1 MNDRR
6 PFHGRPQYGNGG
18 SRNSRVDNRP
28 VIAPIGQSSSVSTAA
43 GSKAAPSQAPAA
55 AQKNLAQSVNHTDA
69 LNEFKGKDM
78 QEIPAGHYESEE
90 HDDEAR
96 AESPAPAK
104 ASPAARTQGAAPAK
118 AAGNGRGM
126 MNRNRQMRRPE
137 PPQKSLIN
145 TLHKPAESGHLPLVA
160 SGNIRIIPLGGV
172 EKIGMNMTA
181 IEIGNDIIVIDAGFG
196 FTEESTPGVDY
207 ILPNTKYLEERKDR
221 VRAIIIT
228 HGHLDHIGGIPYIM
242 DRIGNPPMYTR
253 NLTALMVKKRQSEFP
268 HLEPIDFKIVEQND
282 RVIIGEMKIQ
292 FFGVTHTIPDAIGIA
307 IETPYGYVVNP
318 GDFKLDHVDEVPT
331 EEEEKL
337 YSFFNDKKTLML
349 LGESTNIENPG
360 FSTPERLVLEN
371 LDGIVRDIKG
381 RLIVGMFASH
391 FHRIAK
397 IVESAEKYGKKVLI
411 EGRSMKNNID
421 IAIQAGMLVVKKG
434 TLIAPQEIDSY
445 PPDKVVVLA
454 TGAQGDEFAALMR
467 MASGSYKHFKLS
479 SRDTV
484 LLSASIIP
492 GNEKAVDK
500 LKDKIARSGAKI
512 IHYRTSEVFIHS
524 TGHANRGEIEW
535 LHRKLKPRFFIPI
548 HGTHYKLK
556 QHAELAMQMGMPADH
571 IVVPDNGTIIEI
583 REEGT
588 KLVRMAEKAPD
599 NVVMVDGFTI
609 GDIQDVVI
617 RDRQVL
623 SSDGIFVV
631 IALINAATGKL
642 KKSPDIISR
651 GSVYLRESQDL
662 LRETRHLVKYVVEQ
676 NTENMHP
683 INIDYIKDVVSEA
696 LSKFI
701 FQHTA
706 KRPIVIPVM
715 ICV

>member
-1 MNDRR
+1 MNNDRR
-6 PFHGRPQYGNGG
+6 PYNRQSNY
-18 SRNSRVDNRP
+18 RNNNVDNRP
-28 VIAPIGQSSSVSTAA
+28 IIAPIGQSASVSTGTSPRKSA
-43 GSKAAPSQAPAA
+43 SD
-55 AQKNLAQSVNHTDA
+55 SVSHTDA
-69 LNEFKGKDM
+69 LNEFKGIE
-78 QEIPAGHYESEE
+78 QTAPTASVSETTTTTTSSTSSN
-90 HDDEAR
+90 A
-96 AESPAPAK
+96 STNTAPAK
-104 ASPAARTQGAAPAK
+104 TGGH
-118 AAGNGRGM
+118 GNRGI
-126 MNRNRQMRRPE
+126 MNRNRPMRRPE

-145 TLHKPAESGHLPLVA
+145 TLSRPAESGHIPKVA
-160 SGNIRIIPLGGV
+160 PGNIRIIPLGGV

-181 IEIGNDIIVIDAGFG
+181 IEIGEDIIVIDAGFG
-196 FTEESTPGVDY
+196 FTEENTPGVDY
-207 ILPNTKYLEERKDR
+207 ILPNTKYLEERKSR
-221 VRAIIIT
+221 VKAIIIT

-268 HLEPIDFKIVEQND
+268 HLDPIDYKIVEQND
-282 RVIIGEMKIQ
+282 RIKIGDISVQ
-292 FFGVTHTIPDAIGIA
+292 FFGITHTIPDCIGIA
-307 IETPYGYVVNP
+307 IETPYGYVVTP
-318 GDFKLDHVDEVPT
+318 GDFKLDHVDEEPT
-331 EEEEKL
+331 PEEVKL
-337 YSFFNDKKTLML
+337 YSFFEGKKVLAL
-349 LGESTNIENPG
+349 LADSTNVENPG

-371 LDGIVRDIKG
+371 LDTIIRDTKG
-381 RLIVGMFASH
+381 RMIVGMFASH

-397 IVESAEKYGKKVLI
+397 IVESSEKYGKKVVI

-434 TLIAPQEIDSY
+434 TIIAPQEVDNY
-445 PPDKVVVLA
+445 PPDKVIVLA

-467 MASGSYKHFKLS
+467 MASGNYKHFKLS
-479 SRDTV
+479 NRDTI

-500 LKDKIARSGAKI
+500 LKDKIARTGAKI

-524 TGHANRGEIEW
+524 TGHANRGELEW
-535 LHRKLKPRFFIPI
+535 LHKKLKPRFFVPI
-548 HGTHYKLK
+548 HGTHYKLVL
-556 QHAELAMQMGMPADH
+556 HAELAMQLGMPADH
-571 IVVPDNGTIIEI
+571 IVIPDNGTIIEI

-588 KLVRMAEKAPD
+588 KLVRMTEKAPD

-623 SSDGIFVV
+623 SQDGIFVV
-631 IALINAATGKL
+631 IALINASTGKL

>member
-1 MNDRR
+1 MNNRR
-6 PFHGRPQYGNGG
+6 PFHGHPRFQQHRNRRPIQ
-18 SRNSRVDNRP
+18 R
-28 VIAPIGQSSSVSTAA
+28 QSESSVS
-43 GSKAAPSQAPAA
+43 
-55 AQKNLAQSVNHTDA
+55 HTDA
-69 LNEFKGKDM
+69 VNEFKSSLEQTQNAPENQQEQTISSEQRAYQTESHRGQGSKISGK
-78 QEIPAGHYESEE
+78 SL
-90 HDDEAR
+90 
-96 AESPAPAK
+96 
-104 ASPAARTQGAAPAK
+104 
-118 AAGNGRGM
+118 
-126 MNRNRQMRRPE
+126 MNRNRPVKRPE
-137 PPQKSLIN
+137 PPQKRLIN
-145 TLHKPAESGHLPLVA
+145 TVQKPAESGHIPPVA
-160 SGNIRIIPLGGV
+160 PGNIRIIPLGGV

-181 IEIGNDIIVIDAGFG
+181 VEIGQDIIVIDAGFA
-196 FTEESTPGVDY
+196 FKEEGTPGVDY
-207 ILPNTKYLEERKDR
+207 ILPNTKYLEERKSR
-221 VRAIIIT
+221 VKAIIIT

-268 HLEPIDFKIVEQND
+268 HLEPIDFKIIEKDD
-282 RVIIGEMKIQ
+282 RIKIGDMVVQ
-292 FFGVTHTIPDAIGIA
+292 FFGVTHTIPDSIGVA
-307 IETPYGYVVNP
+307 IETPYGYVVNN

-331 EEEEKL
+331 EEEVKS
-337 YSFFNDKKTLML
+337 YSFFDDKKVLLL

-360 FSTPERLVLEN
+360 FSTPERLVLQG
-371 LDGIVRDIKG
+371 LDTIVKDTKG

-391 FHRIAK
+391 FHRIAS
-397 IVESAEKYGKKVLI
+397 IVESAERYGKRVVI

-421 IAIQAGMLVVKKG
+421 IAIQAKILQIKKG
-434 TLIAPQEIDSY
+434 TIIPPQEIDNY
-445 PPDKVVVLA
+445 PPDKIVVLA

-467 MASGSYKHFKLS
+467 MATGSYKHFKINN
-479 SRDTV
+479 RDTV

-492 GNEKAVDK
+492 GNERAVDK
-500 LKDKIARSGAKI
+500 LKDKLTRMGAKI
-512 IHYRTSEVFIHS
+512 IHYRTSEVFVHS

-535 LHRKLKPRFFIPI
+535 LHKKLKPRFLIPI
-548 HGTHYKLK
+548 HGNHYKLRL
-556 QHAELAMQMGMPADH
+556 HADLAMQLGMPADH
-571 IVVPDNGTIIEI
+571 VIVPDNGSIIEI
-583 REEGT
+583 QNEGQ
-588 KLVRMAEKAPD
+588 KLVKLAEKAPD

-623 SSDGIFVV
+623 SQDGIFVV

-715 ICV
+715 ICI